1 MGSSAGFFKVI
12 CVDPFATA
20 CKCSAMPQMFD
31 DVGEIVEEALRRV
44 GKRVVLALPL
54 GIGKP
59 NLIANEFFRRARADA
74 TLDLT
79 IFTALSL
86 RKPTGSSPLEK
97 AFIEPLAAR
106 VFGNYPDLDY
116 LSAMRRNDVPANV
129 RVIEF
134 FFEPGSQLNSP
145 HAQSHYLCANYT
157 HVARELLARGVN
169 VIAHV
174 VAKRMVGGNTEISL
188 GSNADVTVDLLPEV
202 AKLRAAGSPVVLL
215 GQVHREMPFML
226 GAAHLHAESFDLL
239 LDHSR
244 YDYDLF
250 APPNP
255 SLSTVD
261 HAIGLHASALVR
273 DGGTLQIGIGE
284 LGDSIVY
291 SLLLRHQQNEAWRQ
305 ALIDAGTE
313 RSGALIDS
321 DGGRAPFNTGL
332 FGATEMFV
340 DQMLDLY
347 RAGILRRRVY
357 DYLPLQRALA
367 ANGSSTRVDE
377 ALLEAMLAAGAGPVL
392 SEVDV
397 AALKAAGVLRGETRF
412 DKGCIVSPDGVRIEA
427 NLGSA
432 SARAALARECLGL
445 SLQGGTVMHAGFLL
459 GPRSFYSA
467 LSALPENER
476 RLFDMRGVG
485 YINQLY
491 GDDSTL
497 RVAQRSHAR
506 FVNTTMMLTTLGAA
520 VSDGLAD
527 GRVVSGV
534 GGQYNFVAMAHAL
547 PGARSVL
554 CVRSTRRKDG
564 KLSSNIVT
572 SYGHT
577 TIPRHLRD
585 IAVTEYGI
593 ADLRGR
599 TDSECVAAMLNIA
612 DSRFQDALLAEARR
626 ANKIDAGYRIA
637 EQYRVNTPER
647 LEEAFAAQRR
657 AGLFSEYPFGTDL
670 TREEI
675 ELARALRWLKENTSG
690 NGARLRT
697 VLRAL
702 FVKPRDSERPSLARL
717 QLDAPHD
724 FSTRLTAK
732 LVRLGLRAT
741 ADRSRTPSP

>member
-1 MGSSAGFFKVI
+1 
-12 CVDPFATA
+12 
-20 CKCSAMPQMFD
+20 MPQMFD
-31 DVGEIVEEALRRV
+31 DVGEVVEEALRRV

-59 NLIANEFFRRARADA
+59 NLIANEFFRRARGDA
-74 TLDLT
+74 SVDLT

-86 RKPTGSSPLEK
+86 RKPTASSALEK
-97 AFIEPLAAR
+97 AFIEPLATR
-106 VFGNYPDLDY
+106 IFGNYPELDY
-116 LSAMRRNDVPANV
+116 LRAVRSDTMPANV

-134 FFEPGSQLNSP
+134 FFEPGALLHSA
-145 HAQSHYLCANYT
+145 HAQSHYLSTNYT
-157 HVARELLARGVN
+157 HVTRELLARGVN

-174 VAKRMVGGNTEISL
+174 VAKRMVGGVTEISL
-188 GSNADVTVDLLPEV
+188 GSNPDVTVDLLPEI
-202 AKLRAAGSPVVLL
+202 AKLRAAGQSIVMV

-226 GAAHLHAESFDLL
+226 GAANVGADAFDLL

-261 HAIGLHASALVR
+261 HAIGLHASSLVR

-291 SLLLRHQQNEAWRQ
+291 SLLLRHQQNEAWRR
-305 ALIDAGTE
+305 ALLDTGTE
-313 RSGALIDS
+313 RSAALIDTV
-321 DGGRAPFNTGL
+321 GGREPFNSGL

-367 ANGSSTRVDE
+367 ANGSAKHIDA
-377 ALLEAMLAAGAGPVL
+377 ALLEDLLAAGAGPRL
-392 SEVDV
+392 GKCDF
-397 AALKAAGVLRGETRF
+397 AALKSAGVLRSETRF
-412 DKGCIVSPDGVRIEA
+412 DDGHIVSPEGIRIVA
-427 NLGSA
+427 DLGLPET
-432 SARAALARECLGL
+432 RAALARDCLGL
-445 SLQGGTVMHAGFLL
+445 QLQGGTVMHAGFLL
-459 GPRSFYSA
+459 GPRAFYAA
-467 LSALPENER
+467 LCALPESER

-491 GDDSTL
+491 GEDFSL
-497 RVAQRSHAR
+497 RVAQRGHAR

-520 VSDGLAD
+520 VSDGLED

-554 CVRSTRRKDG
+554 CVRATRRKDG
-564 KLSSNIVT
+564 RVSSNIIA

-599 TDSECVAAMLNIA
+599 TDSECIAAMLSIA
-612 DSRFQDALLAEARR
+612 DSRFQDELLTAAKR
-626 ANKIDAGYRIA
+626 ANKIDAGYRVP
-637 EQYRVNTPER
+637 EQFRRNTPAR
-647 LEEAFAAQRR
+647 LEEAFDAQRR

-675 ELARALRWLKENTSG
+675 DLARALRWLKENTG
-690 NGARLRT
+690 NLRGRAT
-697 VLRAL
+697 VLARAL
-702 FVKPRDSERPSLARL
+702 FTRPRDAEAPYLARL
-717 QLDAPHD
+717 QLGDPQTFAARVNA
-724 FSTRLTAK
+724 RL
-732 LVRLGLRAT
+732 VSLGLRAT
-741 ADRSRTPSP
+741 VVAQPTTTSQTTATDP

>member
-1 MGSSAGFFKVI
+1 M
-12 CVDPFATA
+12 FA
-20 CKCSAMPQMFD
+20 
-31 DVGEIVEEALRRV
+31 DVGEIVEETLRRV

-59 NLIANEFFRRARADA
+59 NLIANEFFRRARGDSS
-74 TLDLT
+74 LDLT

-86 RKPTGSSPLEK
+86 RKPTGQSALEK

-106 VFGNYPDLDY
+106 VFGNYPELDY
-116 LSAMRRNDVPANV
+116 LQAVRAGTVPANV

-134 FFEPGSQLNSP
+134 FFEPGSLLNSA
-145 HAQSHYLCANYT
+145 HAQSHYLSANYT

-174 VAKRMVGGNTEISL
+174 VAKRVVGGATEISL
-188 GSNADVTVDLLPEV
+188 GSNPDVTIDLLPAL
-202 AKLRAAGSPVVLL
+202 AKLRAAGQPWVLL

-226 GAAHLHAESFDLL
+226 GAANVGADTFDLL

-255 SLSTVD
+255 SLSAVD
-261 HAIGLHASALVR
+261 HAIGLHASSLIR
-273 DGGTLQIGIGE
+273 DSGTLQIGIGE

-291 SLLLRHQQNEAWRQ
+291 SLLLRHQQNDAWRR
-305 ALIDAGTE
+305 ALSDAGTE
-313 RSGALIDS
+313 RSAALIDS
-321 DGGRAPFNTGL
+321 IGGRAPFAAGL

-367 ANGSSTRVDE
+367 ANGSSSRVDE
-377 ALLEAMLAAGAGPVL
+377 ALLAALLAAGAGPVL
-392 SEVDV
+392 DEHDV
-397 AALKAAGVLRGETRF
+397 SALKAAGVLRGETRF
-412 DKGCIVSPDGVRIEA
+412 HDGSIVSPDGVGIEA

-432 SARAALARECLGL
+432 KVRAALARDCLGL
-445 SLQGGTVMHAGFLL
+445 NLQGGTVMHAGFLL
-459 GPRSFYSA
+459 GPRAFYAA
-467 LSALPENER
+467 LRELPESER

-485 YINQLY
+485 FINQLY
-491 GDDSTL
+491 GDDIAL
-497 RVAQRSHAR
+497 REAQRCHAR

-520 VSDGLAD
+520 VSDGLDD

-554 CVRSTRRKDG
+554 CARATRLKDG
-564 KLSSNIVT
+564 RLSSNIVT

-585 IAVTEYGI
+585 IALTEYGI

-612 DSRFQDALLAEARR
+612 DSRFQDGLLAAAKR
-626 ANKIDAGYRIA
+626 ANKIDAGYRIP
-637 EQYRVNTPER
+637 EEFRGNTPAR
-647 LEEAFAAQRR
+647 VTRGFAAQRR

-675 ELARALRWLKENTSG
+675 ELARALRWLKENTG
-690 NGARLRT
+690 GTWGRLLT
-697 VLRAL
+697 VGRAL
-702 FVKPRDSERPSLARL
+702 LTRPKDAERAGLVRL
-717 QLDAPHD
+717 QLDSPRN
-724 FSTRLTAK
+724 FSARLDAK
-732 LVRLGLRAT
+732 LVSLGLRAT
-741 ADRSRTPSP
+741 AEERPETISQTAARDP

>member
-1 MGSSAGFFKVI
+1 
-12 CVDPFATA
+12 
-20 CKCSAMPQMFD
+20 MPQMFD

-59 NLIANEFFRRARADA
+59 NLIANEFFRRARGDA

-86 RKPTGSSPLEK
+86 RKPTGSSALEK

-134 FFEPGSQLNSP
+134 FFEPGSLLNSA

-174 VAKRMVGGNTEISL
+174 VAKRVVGGNTEISL
-188 GSNADVTVDLLPEV
+188 GSNPDVTVDLLPEV
-202 AKLRAAGSPVVLL
+202 AKLRAAGTPVVML

-226 GAAHLHAESFDLL
+226 GAANLRADNFDLL

-261 HAIGLHASALVR
+261 HAIGLHASSLVR
-273 DGGTLQIGIGE
+273 DGGTLA
-284 LGDSIVY
+284 D
-291 SLLLRHQQNEAWRQ
+291 RHRRARRLDRVF
-305 ALIDAGTE
+305 AAAASPAE
-313 RSGALIDS
+313 RSLAARAHRRGHGAQRGAGRCRRRPRAVRHRPVRRHRNVRRPDARPVPRRHPAPPRVRLS
-321 DGGRAPFNTGL
+321 TAAARAGRERLESRASMKPCSKPCSPRAPARVL
-332 FGATEMFV
+332 GATRRRGAQGRRRPAQRNALRQRQHRLARRRAHRGEPR
-340 DQMLDLY
+340 QRQGAR
-347 RAGILRRRVY
+347 RAGARVPGPQPAGRHGHARR
-357 DYLPLQRALA
+357 A
-367 ANGSSTRVDE
+367 S
-377 ALLEAMLAAGAGPVL
+377 
-392 SEVDV
+392 
-397 AALKAAGVLRGETRF
+397 
-412 DKGCIVSPDGVRIEA
+412 C
-427 NLGSA
+427 
-432 SARAALARECLGL
+432 SARAL
-445 SLQGGTVMHAGFLL
+445 SM
-459 GPRSFYSA
+459 PRCA
-467 LSALPENER
+467 HCRRTER

-491 GDDSTL
+491 GDDQAL

-564 KLSSNIVT
+564 KLSSNIVDELRAHHH
-572 SYGHT
+572 SA
-577 TIPRHLRD
+577 PPARHRHHR
-585 IAVTEYGI
+585 IRHRRSARPHRR
-593 ADLRGR
+593 A
-599 TDSECVAAMLNIA
+599 SAWPPCSNIA
-612 DSRFQDALLAEARR
+612 DSRFQDALLAEAKR
-626 ANKIDAGYRIA
+626 ANKIDAGYRIP
-637 EQYRVNTPER
+637 EEYRRNTPER

-657 AGLFSEYPFGTDL
+657 AGPVLRVSVRHRSHARGNRTG
-670 TREEI
+670 
-675 ELARALRWLKENTSG
+675 ARAALAEGKHRRQPARPRIDA
-690 NGARLRT
+690 GARA
-697 VLRAL
+697 VRAAA
-702 FVKPRDSERPSLARL
+702 RDAKRAYLARL
-717 QLDAPHD
+717 QLDAP
-724 FSTRLTAK
+724 A
-732 LVRLGLRAT
+732 
-741 ADRSRTPSP
+741 

>member
-1 MGSSAGFFKVI
+1 MA
-12 CVDPFATA
+12 
-20 CKCSAMPQMFD
+20 QMFD

-44 GKRVVLALPL
+44 GKRVCLALPL

-59 NLIANEFFRRARADA
+59 NLIANEFFRRARGDA

-79 IFTALSL
+79 IVTALSL
-86 RKPTGSSPLEK
+86 RKPTASSDLERRFLDPLV
-97 AFIEPLAAR
+97 AR
-106 VFGNYPDLDY
+106 IFGNYPELDY
-116 LSAMRRNDVPANV
+116 LTAVRKDAVPANV

-134 FFEPGSQLNSP
+134 FLEPGSLLGAA
-145 HAQSHYLCANYT
+145 HAQSNYLSANYT
-157 HVARELLARGVN
+157 HVARELLHRGVN

-174 VAKRMVGGNTEISL
+174 VAKRTVGGTTEISL
-188 GSNADVTVDLLPEV
+188 GSNPDVTIDLMPEI
-202 AKLRAAGSPVVLL
+202 AKLRAAGQPVVML
-215 GQVHREMPFML
+215 GQLHREMPFML
-226 GAAHLHAESFDLL
+226 GAANVGADAFDLL

-273 DGGTLQIGIGE
+273 DAGTLQIGIGE

-291 SLLLRHQQNEAWRQ
+291 SLLLRHQQNDAWRR
-305 ALIDAGTE
+305 ALSDAGTE
-313 RSGALIDS
+313 RSAAVIDS
-321 DGGRAPFNTGL
+321 TGGRATFTAGL

-357 DYLPLQRALA
+357 NYLPLQRALA
-367 ANGSSTRVDE
+367 ANGSNPRVDA
-377 ALLEAMLAAGAGPVL
+377 ALLEALLAAGAGPRL
-392 SEVDV
+392 AACDV
-397 AALKAAGVLRGETRF
+397 AALKAAGVLRSETRF
-412 DKGCIVSPDGVRIEA
+412 EDGAIVSPDGVRIDA
-427 NLGSA
+427 DLS
-432 SARAALARECLGL
+432 SPKVRAVLARECLGL
-445 SLQGGTVMHAGFLL
+445 ELQGGTVMHAGFLL
-459 GPRSFYSA
+459 GPRAFYSA
-467 LSALPENER
+467 LRELPESER
-476 RLFDMRGVG
+476 RLFDMRSVG

-491 GDDSTL
+491 GSDMEL
-497 RVAQRSHAR
+497 RIAQRCHSR
-506 FVNTTMMLTTLGAA
+506 FVNTAMMLTTLGAA
-520 VSDGLAD
+520 ISDGLDD

-554 CVRSTRRKDG
+554 CVRSTRSKDG
-564 KLSSNIVT
+564 KVTSNIVA

-585 IAVTEYGI
+585 IAITEYGI

-612 DSRFQDALLAEARR
+612 DSRFQDELLATAKR
-626 ANKIDAGYRIA
+626 ANKIDAGYRIPD
-637 EQYRVNTPER
+637 EFRRNTPAR
-647 LEEAFAAQRR
+647 LAEAFAAQRA

-675 ELARALRWLKENTSG
+675 DLARALRWLKENTAG
-690 NGARLRT
+690 TFARLGT
-697 VLRAL
+697 IARAL
-702 FVKPRDSERPSLARL
+702 LHSAREQHCSHLERLRL
-717 QLDAPHD
+717 SAPAN
-724 FSTRLTAK
+724 FRERLTAN
-732 LVRLGLRAT
+732 LVNLALTRTAANPGLTTSRRA
-741 ADRSRTPSP
+741 APGP

>member
-1 MGSSAGFFKVI
+1 
-12 CVDPFATA
+12 
-20 CKCSAMPQMFD
+20 MPQMFD

-44 GKRVVLALPL
+44 GKRVCLALPL

-59 NLIANEFFRRARADA
+59 NLIANEFFRRARADS

-79 IFTALSL
+79 IVTALSL
-86 RKPTGSSPLEK
+86 RKPTGGSDLERR
-97 AFIEPLAAR
+97 FIEPLAAR

-116 LSAMRRNDVPANV
+116 LTAVRKGQVPPNI
-129 RVIEF
+129 RIIEF
-134 FFEPGSQLNSP
+134 FLEPGSLLGAA
-145 HAQSHYLCANYT
+145 HAQTNYLSANYT
-157 HVARELLARGVN
+157 HVARELLHRGVN
-169 VIAHV
+169 VITHL
-174 VAKRMVGGNTEISL
+174 VARRSIGGATEISL
-188 GSNADVTVDLLPEV
+188 GSNPDVTIDLMPEL
-202 AKLRAAGSPVVLL
+202 AKMRAAGQPIVML

-226 GAAHLHAESFDLL
+226 GAANVGADAFDLL

-273 DGGTLQIGIGE
+273 DSGTLQIGIGE

-291 SLLLRHQQNEAWRQ
+291 SLLLRHQQNEAWRR
-305 ALIDAGTE
+305 ALSDAGTE
-313 RSGALIDS
+313 RAAAVIDAC
-321 DGGRAPFNTGL
+321 GGRAAFTAGL

-367 ANGSSTRVDE
+367 ANGSSARVDE
-377 ALLEAMLAAGAGPVL
+377 ALLEGLLAAGAGPRL
-392 SEVDV
+392 GAADF
-397 AALKAAGVLRGETRF
+397 AALRRAGVLRSDTRF
-412 DKGCIVSPDGVRIEA
+412 ENGAVISPEGARIDA
-427 NLGSA
+427 DLSNAKS
-432 SARAALARECLGL
+432 RAALARDALGL
-445 SLQGGTVMHAGFLL
+445 ELQGGTVMHAGFLL
-459 GPRSFYSA
+459 GPRAFYAA
-467 LSALPENER
+467 LRDLPESER
-476 RLFDMRGVG
+476 RLFDMRSVG

-491 GDDSTL
+491 GADSEL
-497 RVAQRSHAR
+497 RIAQRCHSR
-506 FVNTTMMLTTLGAA
+506 FVNTAMMLTTLGAA
-520 VSDGLAD
+520 VSDGLDD

-564 KLSSNIVT
+564 RLTSNIVT

-585 IAVTEYGI
+585 IAITEYGI

-599 TDSECVAAMLNIA
+599 TDGECVAAMLNIT
-612 DSRFQDALLAEARR
+612 DSRFQEDLLTAARR
-626 ANKIDAGYRIA
+626 ANKIDASYRIP
-637 EQYRVNTPER
+637 EQYRHNTPAR
-647 LEEAFAAQRR
+647 LEESFAAPRA

-670 TREEI
+670 TSEEI
-675 ELARALRWLKENTSG
+675 ALARGLRWLKENAAG
-690 NGARLRT
+690 KAARLT
-697 VLRAL
+697 TLAQAL
-702 FVKPRDSERPSLARL
+702 FTPMRDEDRGHLERMKLGAPANFDERLKARLVSLALARTRA
-717 QLDAPHD
+717 AP
-724 FSTRLTAK
+724 AP
-732 LVRLGLRAT
+732 AT
-741 ADRSRTPSP
+741 SRTAAKGP

>member
-1 MGSSAGFFKVI
+1 
-12 CVDPFATA
+12 
-20 CKCSAMPQMFD
+20 MPQMFD

-59 NLIANEFFRRARADA
+59 NLVANEFFRRARGDA

-97 AFIEPLAAR
+97 AFIDPLAAR

-116 LSAMRRNDVPANV
+116 LSAIRRNEVPRNV

-134 FFEPGSQLNSP
+134 FFEPGSQLNSA
-145 HAQSHYLCANYT
+145 HAQSNYLSANYT

-169 VIAHV
+169 VIAHL
-174 VAKRMVGGNTEISL
+174 VAKRVVGGNTEISL
-188 GSNADVTVDLLPEV
+188 GSNPDVTVDLLPEV
-202 AKLRAAGSPVVLL
+202 AKLKAAGKPMVML

-226 GAAHLHAESFDLL
+226 GAAKLPPETFDLL

-273 DGGTLQIGIGE
+273 DSGTLQIGIGE

-313 RSGALIDS
+313 RSAALVES
-321 DGGRAPFNTGL
+321 VGGRAPFATGL

-367 ANGSSTRVDE
+367 TNGSITRIDE
-377 ALLEAMLAAGAGPVL
+377 SLLEAIHDAGAGPL
-392 SEVDV
+392 LTAGDV
-397 AALKAAGVLRGETRF
+397 AALKASGVLRSETRF
-412 DKGCIVSPDGVRIEA
+412 ENGNIISPDGVRIEA

-432 SARAALARECLGL
+432 KARAALARECLGL
-445 SLQGGTVMHAGFLL
+445 HLQGGTVMHAGFLL

-467 LSALPENER
+467 LSSLPENER

-485 YINQLY
+485 YINQIY
-491 GDDSTL
+491 GDDAAL
-497 RVAQRSHAR
+497 RVAQRCHAR

-564 KLSSNIVT
+564 KLSSNIVA

-599 TDSECVAAMLNIA
+599 TDAECVAAMLNIA
-612 DSRFQDALLAEARR
+612 DSRFQNALLAEAKR
-626 ANKIDAGYRIA
+626 AHKIDADYQVP
-637 EQYRVNTPER
+637 EQYRRNTPEA
-647 LEEAFAAQRR
+647 LEQAFAAQRR

-675 ELARALRWLKENTSG
+675 ELARALRWLKENTG
-690 NGARLRT
+690 GTTARLRM

-702 FVKPRDSERPSLARL
+702 FVGPRESERACLTRL
-717 QLDAPHD
+717 QLDAPGD
-724 FSTRLTAK
+724 FSARLNAK
-732 LVRLGLRAT
+732 LVRLALRAT
-741 ADRSRTPSP
+741 ADARQDATSQTTAKDP

>member
-1 MGSSAGFFKVI
+1 
-12 CVDPFATA
+12 
-20 CKCSAMPQMFD
+20 MPQMFD

-59 NLIANEFFRRARADA
+59 NLIANEFFRRARADRGV
-74 TLDLT
+74 DLT

-86 RKPTGSSPLEK
+86 RKPAGSGDLERR
-97 AFIEPLAAR
+97 FIEPLAAR
-106 VFGNYPDLDY
+106 IFGNYPELEY
-116 LSAMRRNDVPANV
+116 LEAMRHDTMPPNV

-134 FFEPGSQLNSP
+134 FFEPGAMLHSA
-145 HAQSHYLCANYT
+145 HAQSHYLSANYT
-157 HVARELLARGVN
+157 HVTRELLHRGVN
-169 VIAHV
+169 VVAHV
-174 VAKRMVGGNTEISL
+174 VARRTVAGQMEISL
-188 GSNADVTVDLLPEV
+188 GSNPDITVDLMPGI
-202 AKLRAAGSPVVLL
+202 AKLRAAGNPLVML

-226 GAAHLHAESFDLL
+226 GAANVGADTFDLL

-255 SLSTVD
+255 ALATVD
-261 HAIGLHASALVR
+261 HAIGLHASSLVR

-291 SLLLRHQQNEAWRQ
+291 SLLLRHQQNEAWRRAWNDLGGEHQ
-305 ALIDAGTE
+305 APLVDAE
-313 RSGALIDS
+313 
-321 DGGRAPFNTGL
+321 GGRAPFTTGL

-347 RAGILRRRVY
+347 RAGILRRRVH

-367 ANGSSTRVDE
+367 ANGSGSRVDQG
-377 ALLEAMLAAGAGPVL
+377 LLDGLLAAGAGPVL
-392 SEVDV
+392 DARDV
-397 AALKAAGVLRGETRF
+397 NELRQAGVLRSECRF
-412 DKGCIVSPDGVRIEA
+412 EDGCIVSPDGARIEA
-427 NLGSA
+427 NLA
-432 SARAALARECLGL
+432 DPKTRATLAAGCLGL
-445 SLQGGTVMHAGFLL
+445 ELKGGTVMHAGFLL
-459 GPRSFYSA
+459 GPRAFYAA
-467 LSALPENER
+467 LTALPEAER

-485 YINQLY
+485 FINQLY
-491 GDDSTL
+491 GEDHAL

-506 FVNTTMMLTTLGAA
+506 FVNTAMMLTTLGAG
-520 VSDGLAD
+520 VSDALDD

-564 KLSSNIVT
+564 RVASNVVT
-572 SYGHT
+572 GYGHT

-585 IAVTEYGI
+585 IAITEYGI

-599 TDSECVAAMLNIA
+599 TDAECIAAMIDIA
-612 DSRFQDALLAEARR
+612 DSRFQEELLVAAKR
-626 ANKIDAGYRIA
+626 ANKIDAGYRIPA
-637 EQYRVNTPER
+637 ARRHNTPER
-647 LEEAFAAQRR
+647 LAEAFSAPRR

-675 ELARALRWLKENTSG
+675 ELARALRWLKDATAG
-690 NGARLRT
+690 NARKLSMLGRAWFARPRSEDLACLQRLR
-697 VLRAL
+697 L
-702 FVKPRDSERPSLARL
+702 ERPASSREK
-717 QLDAPHD
+717 
-724 FSTRLTAK
+724 LTAG
-732 LVRLGLRAT
+732 LVVLALRAT
-741 ADRSRTPSP
+741 SADRQTTLRTAATDP

>member
-1 MGSSAGFFKVI
+1 
-12 CVDPFATA
+12 
-20 CKCSAMPQMFD
+20 MPQQFD

-44 GKRVVLALPL
+44 GKKIVLALPL

-59 NLIANEFFRRARADA
+59 NLVANEFFRRARADRS
-74 TLDLT
+74 LDLT

-86 RKPTGSSPLEK
+86 RKPRGSTALEK
-97 AFIEPLAAR
+97 RFIDPLAAR

-116 LSAMRRNDVPANV
+116 LEAMRHGTMPANA

-134 FFEPGSQLNSP
+134 FFEPGSLLDNA
-145 HAQSHYLCANYT
+145 HAQSHYLSANYT
-157 HVARELLARGVN
+157 HVAREVIHRGVN

-174 VAKRMVGGNTEISL
+174 VARRAVGGVTEISL
-188 GSNADVTVDLLPEV
+188 GSNPDVSVDLMPHV
-202 AKLRAAGSPVVLL
+202 QRMRATGQPMVVL

-226 GAAHLHAESFDLL
+226 GAACVAPDTFDLL

-255 SLSTVD
+255 ALATVD
-261 HAIGLHASALVR
+261 HAIGLHASSLVR
-273 DGGTLQIGIGE
+273 DAGTLQIGIGE

-291 SLLLRHQQNEAWRQ
+291 SLLLRHQQNDAWRR
-305 ALIDAGTE
+305 ALNDAGTE
-313 RSGALIDS
+313 RSAALLDEV
-321 DGGRAPFNTGL
+321 GGRAPFSTGL

-367 ANGSSTRVDE
+367 ANGSNPRVD
-377 ALLEAMLAAGAGPVL
+377 ASLLDGLLAGGAGPIL
-392 SEVDV
+392 DARDV
-397 AALKAAGVLRGETRF
+397 AELRAAGVLRSECRF
-412 DKGCIVSPDGVRIEA
+412 EDGCIVSPDGVRIEA
-427 NLGSA
+427 DLGN
-432 SARAALARECLGL
+432 ARTRAKIADQCLALELR
-445 SLQGGTVMHAGFLL
+445 GGTVMHAGFLL
-459 GPRSFYSA
+459 GPRAFYAA
-467 LSALPENER
+467 LSALPESER

-485 YINQLY
+485 FINQLLGEDY
-491 GDDSTL
+491 AL

-506 FVNTTMMLTTLGAA
+506 FVNTAMMLTTLGAA
-520 VSDGLAD
+520 ISDGLAD

-564 KLSSNIVT
+564 RLTSNIVT
-572 SYGHT
+572 SYGHC

-585 IAVTEYGI
+585 IAITEYGI
-593 ADLRGR
+593 ADLRGK
-599 TDSECVAAMLNIA
+599 TDAECVAAMIDIA
-612 DSRFQDALLAEARR
+612 DSRFQEQLLREAKR
-626 ANKIDAGYRIA
+626 AHKIDAGYRIPA
-637 EQYRVNTPER
+637 SRRHNTPER
-647 LEEAFAAQRR
+647 LEEAFAAHRR

-675 ELARALRWLKENTSG
+675 ELARALRWLKDATGSG
-690 NGARLRT
+690 PGKALT
-697 VLRAL
+697 LARAL
-702 FVKPRDSERPSLARL
+702 LTPRRADDRRLLERL
-717 QLDAPHD
+717 QLAAPRNLREILD
-724 FSTRLTAK
+724 AK
-732 LVRLGLRAT
+732 LVSLGLAT
-741 ADRSRTPSP
+741 SRRGAKDP

>member
-1 MGSSAGFFKVI
+1 
-12 CVDPFATA
+12 
-20 CKCSAMPQMFD
+20 
-31 DVGEIVEEALRRV
+31 
-44 GKRVVLALPL
+44 
-54 GIGKP
+54 
-59 NLIANEFFRRARADA
+59 
-74 TLDLT
+74 
-79 IFTALSL
+79 
-86 RKPTGSSPLEK
+86 
-97 AFIEPLAAR
+97 
-106 VFGNYPDLDY
+106 
-116 LSAMRRNDVPANV
+116 
-129 RVIEF
+129 
-134 FFEPGSQLNSP
+134 
-145 HAQSHYLCANYT
+145 
-157 HVARELLARGVN
+157 
-169 VIAHV
+169 
-174 VAKRMVGGNTEISL
+174 
-188 GSNADVTVDLLPEV
+188 
-202 AKLRAAGSPVVLL
+202 
-215 GQVHREMPFML
+215 MPFML
-226 GAAHLHAESFDLL
+226 GAANLPAESFDLL

-261 HAIGLHASALVR
+261 HAIGLHASSLVR
-273 DGGTLQIGIGE
+273 DAGTLQIGIGE

-291 SLLLRHQQNEAWRQ
+291 SLLLRHQQNEAWRRM
-305 ALIDAGTE
+305 LIDAGTE
-313 RSGALIDS
+313 RSAALVDS
-321 DGGRAPFNTGL
+321 VGGREPFATGL

-357 DYLPLQRALA
+357 DYLPLQRALVT
-367 ANGSSTRVDE
+367 NGSVSRIDE
-377 ALLEAMLAAGAGPVL
+377 SLLEALLAAGAGPL
-392 SEVDV
+392 LDNDDV
-397 AALKAAGVLRGETRF
+397 VALKAAGVLRGETRF
-412 DKGCIVSPDGVRIEA
+412 ENGCIVSPDGVRIEA

-432 SARAALARECLGL
+432 KARSALARECLGL
-445 SLQGGTVMHAGFLL
+445 HLQGGTVMHAGFLL

-467 LSALPENER
+467 LCALPENER
-476 RLFDMRGVG
+476 RLFDMRGVA

-491 GDDSTL
+491 GDDAAL
-497 RVAQRSHAR
+497 RVAQRGHAR
-506 FVNTTMMLTTLGAA
+506 FVNTAMMLTTLGAA

-564 KLSSNIVT
+564 QLSSNIVT

-585 IAVTEYGI
+585 IAITEYGV

-612 DSRFQDALLAEARR
+612 DSRFQSALLAEAKR
-626 ANKIDAGYRIA
+626 AHKIDAGYQVP
-637 EQYRVNTPER
+637 EQYRHNTPER

-690 NGARLRT
+690 KGARLRT
-697 VLRAL
+697 VVRAM
-702 FVKPRDSERPSLARL
+702 FVRPRESEIPCLARL
-717 QLDAPHD
+717 QLDAPGD

-741 ADRSRTPSP
+741 ADAQRLTASP

>member
-1 MGSSAGFFKVI
+1 
-12 CVDPFATA
+12 
-20 CKCSAMPQMFD
+20 MPQMFD
-31 DVGEIVEEALRRV
+31 DVGEIVNEALRRV

-74 TLDLT
+74 SLDLT

-86 RKPTGSSPLEK
+86 RKPSGSSALEK
-97 AFIEPLAAR
+97 AFIDPLAAR
-106 VFGNYPDLDY
+106 IFGNYPGLDY
-116 LSAMRRNDVPANV
+116 LEAVRANTVPANV

-134 FFEPGSQLNSP
+134 FFEPGSLLNSP
-145 HAQSHYLCANYT
+145 HAQSHYLSANYT

-174 VAKRMVGGNTEISL
+174 VARRTVGGVAEISL
-188 GSNADVTVDLLPEV
+188 GSNPDVTVDLLPEV
-202 AKLRAAGSPVVLL
+202 VKLRAAGQSVVMM

-226 GAAHLHAESFDLL
+226 GAANVGADTFDLL

-255 SLSTVD
+255 SLSIVD
-261 HAIGLHASALVR
+261 HAIGLHASSLVR

-291 SLLLRHQQNEAWRQ
+291 SLLLRHQQNEAWRR
-305 ALIDAGTE
+305 ALTDTGAERRASLIDAV
-313 RSGALIDS
+313 
-321 DGGRAPFNTGL
+321 GGRAPFATGL

-377 ALLEAMLAAGAGPVL
+377 ALLESLLANGAGPAL
-392 SEVDV
+392 GEPDV
-397 AALKAAGVLRGETRF
+397 AALKSAGVLRSDTRF
-412 DKGCIVSPDGVRIEA
+412 ENGWLVSPDGVRIEA
-427 NLGSA
+427 NLGLAKTRA
-432 SARAALARECLGL
+432 SLARDCLGIN
-445 SLQGGTVMHAGFLL
+445 LQGGTVMHAGFLL
-459 GPRSFYSA
+459 GPRAFYAA
-467 LSALPENER
+467 LSALPESER

-491 GDDSTL
+491 GDDFSL
-497 RVAQRSHAR
+497 RVAQRCHAR
-506 FVNTTMMLTTLGAA
+506 FVNTAMMLTTLGAA
-520 VSDGLAD
+520 VSDGLED

-547 PGARSVL
+547 PGARSML
-554 CVRSTRRKDG
+554 CTRSTRLKDG
-564 KLSSNIVT
+564 RLSSNVVAG
-572 SYGHT
+572 YGSN

-585 IAVTEYGI
+585 IAITEYGV

-599 TDSECVAAMLNIA
+599 TDAECIAAMLNIA
-612 DSRFQDALLAEARR
+612 DSRFQQGLLAAAKR
-626 ANKIDAGYRIA
+626 AHKIDSGYQIPEEFQR
-637 EQYRVNTPER
+637 NTPER
-647 LEEAFAAQRR
+647 VAEAFAAPRR

-675 ELARALRWLKENTSG
+675 DLARALRWLKENAGSTR
-690 NGARLRT
+690 ARL
-697 VLRAL
+697 AL
-702 FVKPRDSERPSLARL
+702 LARAWL
-717 QLDAPHD
+717 SPARAADRPYLERLKLDAPG
-724 FSTRLTAK
+724 TLPARINAK
-732 LVRLGLRAT
+732 LVSLGLRAT
-741 ADRSRTPSP
+741 TDARTPVTSQTAARDP

>member
-1 MGSSAGFFKVI
+1 
-12 CVDPFATA
+12 
-20 CKCSAMPQMFD
+20 MPQMFD

-59 NLIANEFFRRARADA
+59 NLIANEFFRRARGDA
-74 TLDLT
+74 SLDLT

-86 RKPTGSSPLEK
+86 RAPSGSSALEK

-106 VFGNYPDLDY
+106 IFGNYPELDY
-116 LSAMRRNDVPANV
+116 LQAVRAGTVPPNV

-134 FFEPGSQLNSP
+134 FFEPGSLLNSV
-145 HAQSHYLCANYT
+145 HAQSHYLSANYT

-174 VAKRMVGGNTEISL
+174 VAKRTTGGAVEISL
-188 GSNADVTVDLLPEV
+188 GSNPDVTLDLLPEL
-202 AKLRAAGSPVVLL
+202 AKLRAAGQAVVML

-226 GAAHLHAESFDLL
+226 GAAHVSADVFDLL

-261 HAIGLHASALVR
+261 HAIGLHASSLVR

-291 SLLLRHQQNEAWRQ
+291 SLLLRHQQNEAWRR
-305 ALIDAGTE
+305 ALTDTGTE
-313 RSGALIDS
+313 RSAALVDS
-321 DGGRAPFNTGL
+321 IGGRAPFANGL

-377 ALLEAMLAAGAGPVL
+377 SLLEALLANGAGPKLGPSDVL
-392 SEVDV
+392 
-397 AALKAAGVLRGETRF
+397 ALKSAGVLRSETRF
-412 DKGCIVSPDGVRIEA
+412 DDGHIVSPDGVRIEA
-427 NLGSA
+427 NLA
-432 SARAALARECLGL
+432 LAAVRAALARDCLGIE
-445 SLQGGTVMHAGFLL
+445 LQGGTVMHAAFLL
-459 GPRSFYSA
+459 GPRAFYAA
-467 LSALPENER
+467 LCALPESER
-476 RLFDMRGVG
+476 RLFDMRGVA

-491 GDDSTL
+491 GDDFSL

-520 VSDGLAD
+520 VSDGLDD

-534 GGQYNFVAMAHAL
+534 GGQYNFVAMAQAL

-554 CVRSTRRKDG
+554 CARATRRKDG
-564 KLSSNIVT
+564 RVRSNIVT
-572 SYGHT
+572 GYGHT

-585 IAVTEYGI
+585 IAITEYGI

-599 TDSECVAAMLNIA
+599 TDAECIAAMVNIA
-612 DSRFQDALLAEARR
+612 DARFQDELLHAAKR
-626 ANKIDAGYRIA
+626 ANKIDAGYRIPP
-637 EQYRVNTPER
+637 EFRRNTPEH
-647 LEEAFAAQRR
+647 LEEAFAEQRR

-670 TREEI
+670 TSEEI
-675 ELARALRWLKENTSG
+675 DLARALRWLKENTG
-690 NGARLRT
+690 DLRGRARMLA
-697 VLRAL
+697 RAL
-702 FVKPRDSERPSLARL
+702 LARPHEAELPYLTRLKLGEPRDFSE
-717 QLDAPHD
+717 
-724 FSTRLTAK
+724 RLTAK
-732 LVRLGLRAT
+732 LVSLGLRAT
-741 ADRSRTPSP
+741 AAPLPATSRTAAKDP

>member
-1 MGSSAGFFKVI
+1 
-12 CVDPFATA
+12 
-20 CKCSAMPQMFD
+20 MPQMFD

-44 GKRVVLALPL
+44 GKRVCLALPL

-59 NLIANEFFRRARADA
+59 NLIANEFFRRARGDA
-74 TLDLT
+74 TLELT
-79 IFTALSL
+79 IVTALSL
-86 RKPTGSSPLEK
+86 RKPTGGSDLEK
-97 AFIEPLAAR
+97 RFIEPLAAR
-106 VFGNYPDLDY
+106 VFGNYPELDY
-116 LSAMRRNDVPANV
+116 LAAVRKGTVPPNI

-134 FFEPGSQLNSP
+134 FLEPGSLLGAA
-145 HAQSHYLCANYT
+145 HAQSNYLSANYT
-157 HVARELLARGVN
+157 HVARELLHRGVN

-174 VAKRMVGGNTEISL
+174 VARRSVGGAVEISL
-188 GSNADVTVDLLPEV
+188 GSNPDVTIDLMPEL
-202 AKLRAAGSPVVLL
+202 AKLRAAGQPVVVL

-226 GAAHLHAESFDLL
+226 GAANVGADAFDLL

-273 DGGTLQIGIGE
+273 DAGTLQIGIGE

-291 SLLLRHQQNEAWRQ
+291 SLLLRHQQNEAWRRALHDAGSERAA
-305 ALIDAGTE
+305 ALIDTC
-313 RSGALIDS
+313 
-321 DGGRAPFNTGL
+321 GGRAAFSVGL

-367 ANGSSTRVDE
+367 ANGSSPRVDE
-377 ALLEAMLAAGAGPVL
+377 ALLEGLLAAGAGPRL
-392 SEVDV
+392 EAADVD
-397 AALKAAGVLRGETRF
+397 ALRQAGVLRGDTRF
-412 DKGCIVSPDGVRIEA
+412 DRGAIVSPDGVRIDA
-427 NLGSA
+427 DLSSA
-432 SARAALARECLGL
+432 KTRTALARAALGL
-445 SLQGGTVMHAGFLL
+445 ELQGGTVMHAGFLL
-459 GPRSFYSA
+459 GPRAFYSA
-467 LSALPENER
+467 LRDLPESER

-491 GDDSTL
+491 GADAEL
-497 RVAQRSHAR
+497 RIAQRCHSR
-506 FVNTTMMLTTLGAA
+506 FVNTAMMLTTLGAA
-520 VSDGLAD
+520 ISDGLDD

-564 KLSSNIVT
+564 KVSSNIVT

-585 IAVTEYGI
+585 LAITEYGI

-599 TDSECVAAMLNIA
+599 TDGECVAAMLNIA
-612 DSRFQDALLAEARR
+612 DSRFQDDLLAAAKR
-626 ANKIDAGYRIA
+626 ANKIDAGYRVPD
-637 EQYRVNTPER
+637 QYRQNLPAR
-647 LEEAFAAQRR
+647 LEESFAAQRA

-670 TREEI
+670 TSEEVD
-675 ELARALRWLKENTSG
+675 LARALRWLKENTAG
-690 NGARLRT
+690 TTARLGT
-697 VLRAL
+697 IAQAL
-702 FVKPRDSERPSLARL
+702 FTPTRAEDRGHLERLKLGLPGNLSE
-717 QLDAPHD
+717 
-724 FSTRLTAK
+724 RLTAK
-732 LVRLGLRAT
+732 LVRLALARTRTTAT
-741 ADRSRTPSP
+741 SRTVAPGP